1 MAKNL
6 DITILIDIYGYMLTD
21 KQIDALELYY
31 FDDLSLAEIAENLG
45 ITRQGVR
52 DSIKRGEETL
62 IDLEEK
68 LGYLKKIRK
77 YDEFIKNLKE
87 QTKLIIEECKTISFT
102 RGIVAR
108 SEAIIGYIDQ
118 NSNHFEIEEN
128 ADAPKES
135 GFKIIKNQTYK

>member
-21 KQIDALELYY
+21 KQKEALELYY
-31 FDDLSLAEIAENLG
+31 FEDLSLAEIAENLG

-62 IDLEEK
+62 FDFEEK

-87 QTKLIIEECKTISFT
+87 QTKLIIDECKTISFT

-118 NSNHFEIEEN
+118 NSNLFEIEESSEM
-128 ADAPKES
+128 PKES
-135 GFKIIKNQTYK
+135 GFKIIKN

>member
-6 DITILIDIYGYMLTD
+6 DITILIDIYGYMLTE
-21 KQIDALELYY
+21 KQKDALELYY

-62 IDLEEK
+62 IDFEEK

-77 YDEFIKNLKE
+77 YDDFIRNLKE
-87 QTKLIIEECKTISFT
+87 QTKLIIDECKTISFT
-102 RGIVAR
+102 RGIVSR
-108 SEAIIGYIDQ
+108 SEAIIAYIEQ
-118 NSNHFEIEEN
+118 NSNLFDIEEN
-128 ADAPKES
+128 VDTPKES
-135 GFKIIKNQTYK
+135 GFKIV

>member
-6 DITILIDIYGYMLTD
+6 DITILIDIYGYMLTE
-21 KQIDALELYY
+21 KQKDVLELYY

-77 YDEFIKNLKE
+77 YDDFIKNLKE

-102 RGIVAR
+102 RSIVAR

-118 NSNHFEIEEN
+118 NSNLFEIEEN
-128 ADAPKES
+128 IDAPKES
-135 GFKIIKNQTYK
+135 GFKIVK

>member
-21 KQIDALELYY
+21 KQKDALELYY

-77 YDEFIKNLKE
+77 YDDFIRNLKE
-87 QTKLIIEECKTISFT
+87 QTKLIIDECKTISFT
-102 RGIVAR
+102 RGIVSR
-108 SEAIIGYIDQ
+108 SEAIIAYIDQ
-118 NSNHFEIEEN
+118 NSNLFDIEEN
-128 ADAPKES
+128 TDAPKES
-135 GFKIIKNQTYK
+135 GFKFV